1 MSKRQ
6 QDKMKMSALLVAM
19 SVGASIVIA
28 DDSQPLQA
36 NIEERTETT
45 HKRMTF
51 LRRCRGLARKTIELG
66 KDISYKTANATIY
79 IRDRIGSRISKF
91 I

>member
-1 MSKRQ
+1 
-6 QDKMKMSALLVAM
+6 MSALLVAM

-36 NIEERTETT
+36 NIEENREKTY
-45 HKRMTF
+45 KRMTL
-51 LRRCRGLARKTIELG
+51 LRRLALKTIEFG
-66 KDISYKTANATIY
+66 KEISFKTANATIY
-79 IRDRIGSRISKF
+79 IRDRIGSRISTF

>member
-1 MSKRQ
+1 
-6 QDKMKMSALLVAM
+6 MKMSALLVAM

-36 NIEERTETT
+36 NIEENREKIY
-45 HKRMTF
+45 KRMTL
-51 LRRCRGLARKTIELG
+51 LRRCRRLALKTIEFG
-66 KDISYKTANATIY
+66 KEISFKTVNATIY
-79 IRDRIGSRISKF
+79 IRDRIGSRISTF

>member
-1 MSKRQ
+1 
-6 QDKMKMSALLVAM
+6 MKMSALLVAM

-36 NIEERTETT
+36 NIEENREKTY
-45 HKRMTF
+45 KRMTL
-51 LRRCRGLARKTIELG
+51 LRRCRRLGLKTIEFG
-66 KDISYKTANATIY
+66 KEISFKTANATIY
-79 IRDRIGSRISKF
+79 IRDRIGSRISTF

>member
-1 MSKRQ
+1 
-6 QDKMKMSALLVAM
+6 MKMSALLVAM

-28 DDSQPLQA
+28 DESQPLQA
-36 NIEERTETT
+36 NIEENIEKT

-51 LRRCRGLARKTIELG
+51 LRRCRGLAMKTVEFG
-66 KDISYKTANATIY
+66 KEISYKTANATIY
-79 IRDRIGSRISKF
+79 MRNRIGSKVSAF

>member
-1 MSKRQ
+1 
-6 QDKMKMSALLVAM
+6 MSALLVAM

-36 NIEERTETT
+36 NIDEQTEKN

-51 LRRCRGLARKTIELG
+51 LRRCRGLALKTLELG
-66 KDISYKTANATIY
+66 KEISYKTANATIY
-79 IRDRIGSRISKF
+79 IRDRIGSKISKF